1 MTYTPKVKVK
11 TLALEVFFMTKIS
24 KGTKLRALVEYAS
37 GTGSLT
43 GIAHKYKI
51 HVMLFQM
58 LVSAYQTYG
67 TDVLFNPPEIT
78 PEFRVEVAHWA
89 IANNASY
96 TQVAAKFGYVGTRQI
111 QIWKEIYRNQGPNG
125 LLSISKG
132 RQPKMTNKRKKPTK
146 KRSTKKKLSLEEN
159 RLKQLEAENLELRI
173 KNEALKLLASMKQ
186 RTKNSPK

>member
-1 MTYTPKVKVK
+1 
-11 TLALEVFFMTKIS
+11 MTKIS
-24 KGTKLRALVEYAS
+24 KTIKLCALIEYFDGQGGLKTIS
-37 GTGSLT
+37 SKYQ
-43 GIAHKYKI
+43 IAPY
-51 HVMLFQM
+51 LFRM
-58 LVSAYQTYG
+58 MVAAYRTHG
-67 TDVLFNPPEIT
+67 PDVLLNPPQVT

-96 TQVAAKFGYVGTRQI
+96 TQVAAKFGYVGARQI

-132 RQPKMTNKRKKPTK
+132 RKPKMTNKRKKPTK
-146 KRSTKKKLSLEEN
+146 KRSTKKKLSPEEN